1 MARRNRPRSRS
12 SGDSAAWTRA
22 LLVVGLI
29 AVGGWVWLE
38 VLSGQPQP
46 APTATAPIQSPPP
59 PAAQTSRPPA
69 TQPAPRNPVISVRPL
84 EEPKPEPQTAPE
96 PPPTPQPPSP
106 TEPAAGPAEPSAPL
120 LEPSPPSAQPPVS
133 PPQLTYVPEAD
144 PTPGPASPMV
154 NPTPNTRVKIAGQ
167 PDGLILRRAPAT
179 ASDRL
184 IALTFDDGP
193 NPEYTPQVLETLAR
207 YGVRAT
213 FFWVGQE
220 LERNPEV
227 ARAVLTAGHVAG
239 NHTWTHRTAPAN
251 ELQAQRELQST
262 QQLLEAA
269 GGSGRLFRPPGGRLN
284 NGLADWALRE
294 GYTVVMWSA
303 QSNDWEPS
311 VGSQQIVDNVLG
323 AARPGAI
330 VLLHDGG
337 GNRSRTVA
345 ALPAILEG
353 LQVQGYRFVTIPEML
368 ATIPVQ
374 Q

>member
-12 SGDSAAWTRA
+12 SGDPAAWTRA
-22 LLVVGLI
+22 VLVVGLL
-29 AVGGWVWLE
+29 AVGAWVWLE
-38 VLSGQPQP
+38 VLSVRPQP
-46 APTATAPIQSPPP
+46 ASTGVAPTRPTPP
-59 PAAQTSRPPA
+59 PAAQPSSPPA
-69 TQPAPRNPVISVRPL
+69 AQPAPRNPVISVRPL
-84 EEPKPEPQTAPE
+84 EEPKPEPQAAPE
-96 PPPTPQPPSP
+96 SPPPSQTPSP
-106 TEPAAGPAEPSAPL
+106 AGPVEPSNPPP
-120 LEPSPPSAQPPVS
+120 EPSPPSAQPPVS
-133 PPQLTYVPEAD
+133 TPQLTYVPEAD

-154 NPTPNTRVKIAGQ
+154 NPTPNTRVKIAGR

-193 NPEYTPQVLETLAR
+193 SPEFTPQVLETLAR

-220 LERNPEV
+220 LDRNPDV
-227 ARAVLTAGHVAG
+227 ARAVLAAGHAAG
-239 NHTWTHRTAPAN
+239 NHTWTHRTAPADD
-251 ELQAQRELQST
+251 LQAQRELQST
-262 QQLLEAA
+262 QQLLEAV

-311 VGSQQIVDNVLG
+311 VGSQQIVENVLG

-337 GNRSRTVA
+337 GNRARTVA

-353 LQVQGYRFVTIPEML
+353 LQAQGYRFVTIPEML